1 MSPSLLPLL
10 PRSAQLTV
18 IFQSPARRQS
28 YWHVVYMDFLQLG
41 GRGPAKKRSGKVWTW
56 GNPSPLCYP
65 ETKEEAE
72 SRCRANSGSRILP
85 FQSLSSNNSCYY
97 YYISGTVLNTFHM
110 ASCLTLNKL
119 LKQRSAGPGN
129 LSGLPEVTQVS
140 EASALSHR
148 TSPSSTCGQYSI
160 TGVHVPSHFHNEENI
175 GTPALFF

>member
-1 MSPSLLPLL
+1 MLCIWTSCSLEGEGL
-10 PRSAQLTV
+10 PRRDQ
-18 IFQSPARRQS
+18 
-28 YWHVVYMDFLQLG
+28 G
-41 GRGPAKKRSGKVWTW
+41 RSGH
-56 GNPSPLCYP
+56 GGIHPLYAYP